1 MSEGSVSFHLRYMY
15 IVVYTAKL
23 TVVIDERLCCA
34 PAAFFPNVEI
44 KNN

>member
-1 MSEGSVSFHLRYMY
+1 MSEGSVSFHLRY

-34 PAAFFPNVEI
+34 TAAFFPNVEI